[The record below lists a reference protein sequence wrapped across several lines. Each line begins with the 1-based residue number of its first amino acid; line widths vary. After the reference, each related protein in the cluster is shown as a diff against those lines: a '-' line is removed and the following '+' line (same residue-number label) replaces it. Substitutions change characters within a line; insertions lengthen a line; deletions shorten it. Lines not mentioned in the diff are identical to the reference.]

1 MISILELLAIVFGF
15 TYVLLMIFKKPIAWL
30 FGVLSSL
37 LFVQLSWESN
47 LYIQTGLQ
55 SIYVIIGIIGFI
67 RWNKIGFIRWNKA
80 EFKIKTLSKN
90 FKISLYVLSLILS
103 CLLGFLMSFT
113 NQSLPYWD
121 AFISIF
127 GILAT
132 YLTTEKQ
139 IENWIIWIFVNLSS
153 IILFSEQKLYLSAY
167 LYGAYLLLS
176 IIGLIQWNK
185 EKLREKVS

>member
-1 MISILELLAIVFGF
+1 
-15 TYVLLMIFKKPIAWL
+15 MIFKKPIAWL

>member
-1 MISILELLAIVFGF
+1 VISILELLAIVFGF

>member
-1 MISILELLAIVFGF
+1 
-15 TYVLLMIFKKPIAWL
+15 
-30 FGVLSSL
+30 
-37 LFVQLSWESN
+37 
-47 LYIQTGLQ
+47 
-55 SIYVIIGIIGFI
+55 
-67 RWNKIGFIRWNKA
+67 
-80 EFKIKTLSKN
+80 
-90 FKISLYVLSLILS
+90 
-103 CLLGFLMSFT
+103 MSFT
-113 NQSLPYWD
+113 NQSLPYLD

-132 YLTTEKQ
+132 YLTTVKQ

>member
-1 MISILELLAIVFGF
+1 
-15 TYVLLMIFKKPIAWL
+15 
-30 FGVLSSL
+30 
-37 LFVQLSWESN
+37 
-47 LYIQTGLQ
+47 
-55 SIYVIIGIIGFI
+55 
-67 RWNKIGFIRWNKA
+67 
-80 EFKIKTLSKN
+80 
-90 FKISLYVLSLILS
+90 
-103 CLLGFLMSFT
+103 MSFT
-113 NQSLPYWD
+113 NQSLPYLD

-132 YLTTEKQ
+132 YLTMEKQ

>member
-1 MISILELLAIVFGF
+1 
-15 TYVLLMIFKKPIAWL
+15 
-30 FGVLSSL
+30 
-37 LFVQLSWESN
+37 
-47 LYIQTGLQ
+47 
-55 SIYVIIGIIGFI
+55 
-67 RWNKIGFIRWNKA
+67 
-80 EFKIKTLSKN
+80 
-90 FKISLYVLSLILS
+90 
-103 CLLGFLMSFT
+103 MSFT

-153 IILFSEQKLYLSAY
+153 IILFSEQKLYLSTY

>member
-1 MISILELLAIVFGF
+1 VISILELLAIAFGF

-47 LYIQTGLQ
+47 LYIQTVLQ
-55 SIYVIIGIIGFI
+55 SIYVIIGI
-67 RWNKIGFIRWNKA
+67 IGFIRWNKA

-103 CLLGFLMSFT
+103 CLLGLLMSFT
-113 NQSLPYWD
+113 NQSLPYLD

>member
-1 MISILELLAIVFGF
+1 
-15 TYVLLMIFKKPIAWL
+15 
-30 FGVLSSL
+30 
-37 LFVQLSWESN
+37 
-47 LYIQTGLQ
+47 
-55 SIYVIIGIIGFI
+55 
-67 RWNKIGFIRWNKA
+67 
-80 EFKIKTLSKN
+80 
-90 FKISLYVLSLILS
+90 
-103 CLLGFLMSFT
+103 MSFT
-113 NQSLPYWD
+113 NQSLPYLD